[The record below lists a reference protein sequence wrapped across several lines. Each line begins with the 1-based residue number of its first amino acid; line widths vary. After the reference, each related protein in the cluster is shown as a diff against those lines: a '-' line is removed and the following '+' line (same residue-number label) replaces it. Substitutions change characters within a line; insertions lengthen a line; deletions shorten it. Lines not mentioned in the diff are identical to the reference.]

1 MISSAKGDA
10 DQHRPVSPALTFGLR
25 RRELSDERQNQGHWR
40 KYNSSA
46 APDFTFA
53 MTLRGNTAANVTST
67 ALAARFVDGPRLSA
81 PDQAEQRLAD
91 WLTDVAAEHAAAIN
105 EVAARFP
112 LARTILLGVAEASP
126 YLFDLVRADA
136 ARAIRLL
143 ECEPEAY
150 LAQLIEDTCRKVAAA
165 SSEADV
171 MQLLRRMKSEAAL
184 LIALCDIGGVWP
196 VMRVTAALTEL
207 AVASVQ
213 AALRHVL
220 RQEAARGRLSPTSLD
235 CPEDNSGLVVLAMG
249 KMGAGELNYSSD
261 IDLIVFFD
269 PAAPTLAAD
278 IEPQPF
284 FVRVTQ
290 GLARLLQQR
299 TGDGYVFRVDL
310 RLRPDPAS
318 TQVAISIES
327 AMHYYERE
335 GRTWERA
342 AMIKARPCAGDAK
355 AGEALVAEIAPF
367 VWRKHLDFA
376 ALADVHDMKRQMQ
389 TYRGQSEIAVEGHN
403 VKVGRGGIREIEFF
417 AQTQQLIAGGRHPQ
431 LRVRPTLEA
440 LNVLAASDWITFE
453 ARDQLTAAYVFL
465 RRVEHRLQMV
475 ADEQT
480 HALPDDIEAVERF
493 ARFFGYDSRAA
504 FARDLLGHLNI
515 VQGHYGKLFEG
526 DPTGTAKLPAVDYRA
541 GPDDPRLLEYLTT
554 LGFKK
559 PAMVAQTVQDWLVGD
574 YRVFRQELTRNA
586 FVEFVPALIDGLANA
601 EEPDN
606 AVTAFDRFLQALQ
619 RGGRLISLLSQN
631 RDLVALVA
639 LILGA
644 APRLGDMLAR
654 QPQIMD
660 GLIDPRFF
668 GAMPDQRELSARL
681 AATLVDA
688 NSYEEFLDRLRL
700 FGQESLFLIGTRIL
714 SGTVSAQQASI
725 AFADVAE
732 GIVHTVHGLV
742 TDRFAAQHGRI
753 KGQETAIVAMG
764 RLGSRE
770 MTASSD
776 LDLILL
782 YDFDP
787 EYPDSDGP
795 RSLQGAHYFARFTQR
810 LISAFTTRTNYGVL
824 YDVDMRLRPSGRAG
838 PVASHLKSFAEYQ
851 DREAWTWEHMALTR
865 ARVISAS
872 PEFRAKIETIMRG
885 VLTRPRDAA
894 GVAKDV
900 ADMRRAVALEKGEDD
915 VWDLKYAAG
924 GMVDVDFIAQYLQLV
939 HAADKPDILDVSTL
953 HVLDNA
959 ARLGVLPQP
968 AAEILRSATRL
979 YHDLTQILRL
989 CVSER
994 FKPETSGEDL
1004 LRVLARAGDAPDF
1017 SSLEARV
1024 KETQTE
1030 VRRVFRDLVEGN

>member
-1 MISSAKGDA
+1 MTSSADGDA
-10 DQHRPVSPALTFGLR
+10 DR
-25 RRELSDERQNQGHWR
+25 RS
-40 KYNSSA
+40 
-46 APDFTFA
+46 
-53 MTLRGNTAANVTST
+53 
-67 ALAARFVDGPRLSA
+67 LAARFVDGPHLSA
-81 PDQAEQRLAD
+81 SVETEQRLAD
-91 WLTDVAAEHAAAIN
+91 WLTDLAPGQAAAIN
-105 EVAARFP
+105 DLIARFP
-112 LARTILLGVAEASP
+112 FARTILWGVAEASP
-126 YLFDLVRADA
+126 YLFDLVRADG
-136 ARAIRLL
+136 ARLIRLL
-143 ECEPEAY
+143 ECEPQSH
-150 LAQLIEDTCRKVAAA
+150 LARLIERTRRDVSAA

-171 MQLLRRMKSEAAL
+171 MPLLRRMKSEAAL

-196 VMRVTAALTEL
+196 VMQVTAALTDL

-213 AALRHVL
+213 AALRFLL
-220 RQEAARGRLSPTSLD
+220 RQEAERGRLSPPNLD
-235 CPEDNSGLVVLAMG
+235 SPEDNSGLIVLAMG
-249 KMGAGELNYSSD
+249 KMGAGELNFSSD

-269 PAAPTLAAD
+269 SRAPTLAPD
-278 IEPQPF
+278 IEPQQF

-290 GLARLLQQR
+290 ALARLLQQR

-318 TQVAISIES
+318 TQVAISTES
-327 AMHYYERE
+327 ALHYYERE

-342 AMIKARPCAGDAK
+342 AMIKARPCAGDIR
-355 AGEALVAEIAPF
+355 AGEALVADIAPF

-389 TYRGQSEIAVEGHN
+389 TFRGQSEITVEGHN
-403 VKVGRGGIREIEFF
+403 VKIGRGGIREIEFF

-440 LNVLAASDWITFE
+440 LNVLASSNWITFA
-453 ARDQLTAAYVFL
+453 ARDELTAAYEFL

-480 HALPDDIEAVERF
+480 HTLPDDAEAVERF
-493 ARFFGYDSRAA
+493 AGFFGYDSRAA
-504 FARDLLGHLNI
+504 FAGDLLGHLNV
-515 VQGHYGKLFEG
+515 VQGHYAKLFEG
-526 DPTGTAKLPAVDYRA
+526 DPTGTAKLPAADYSA
-541 GPDDPRLLEYLTT
+541 GPDDPRLIEHLAK

-559 PAMVAQTVQDWLVGD
+559 PVMVAKTIQQWIAGD
-574 YRVFRQELTRNA
+574 YRVFRVDSTRNA
-586 FVEFVPALIDGLANA
+586 FVEFVPALINGLAHA

-606 AVTAFDRFLQALQ
+606 AVTAFDHFLGALQ

-668 GAMPDQRELSARL
+668 GAMPDRRELSARL
-681 AATLVDA
+681 AATLTDA
-688 NSYEEFLDRLRL
+688 HSYEEFLDRLRL
-700 FGQESLFLIGTRIL
+700 FGQESLFLIGARIL
-714 SGTVSAQQASI
+714 SGTVSAQQASV

-753 KGQETAIVAMG
+753 KGQQTAIIAMG

-782 YDFDP
+782 YDFDS
-787 EYPDSDGP
+787 EYPDSDGE

-824 YDVDMRLRPSGRAG
+824 YEVDMRLRPSGRAG
-838 PVASHLKSFAEYQ
+838 PVASRIDSFADYQ
-851 DREAWTWEHMALTR
+851 EREAWTWEHMALTR

-872 PEFRAKIETIMRG
+872 PEFRAKIEKIIRE
-885 VLTRPRDAA
+885 VLTRPRDANS
-894 GVAKDV
+894 VATDV

-924 GMVDVDFIAQYLQLV
+924 GMIDIDFIAQYLQLA
-939 HAADKPDILDVSTL
+939 HAAGKPEILDVSTL
-953 HVLDNA
+953 QVLDNA
-959 ARLGVLPQP
+959 ARLGVLPQSSAEVLRP
-968 AAEILRSATRL
+968 AARL

-989 CVSER
+989 CVSDR
-994 FKPETSGEDL
+994 FKPDTAGEDL
-1004 LRVLARAGDAPDF
+1004 LRVMARAGDAPDF

-1024 KETQTE
+1024 KETQAE
-1030 VRRVFRDLVEGN
+1030 VRRVFKTLVEGGS

>member
-1 MISSAKGDA
+1 MIQSAKGDA
-10 DQHRPVSPALTFGLR
+10 DQHR
-25 RRELSDERQNQGHWR
+25 
-40 KYNSSA
+40 
-46 APDFTFA
+46 
-53 MTLRGNTAANVTST
+53 
-67 ALAARFVDGPRLSA
+67 LAARFVGGPHVSA
-81 PDQAEQRLAD
+81 PDKAEQRLTD
-91 WLTDVAAEHAAAIN
+91 WLTDLASEQAATIDHLLT
-105 EVAARFP
+105 RFP
-112 LARTILLGVAEASP
+112 LARTILLGIAEASP
-126 YLFDLVRADA
+126 YLFDLVRADG
-136 ARAIRLL
+136 ARMIRLL
-143 ECEPEAY
+143 ECDPEPH
-150 LAQLIEDTCRKVAAA
+150 LAQLIEKTCGAVSDA

-196 VMRVTAALTEL
+196 VMRVTAALTDV

-213 AALRHVL
+213 AALGYLL
-220 RQEAARGRLSPTSLD
+220 RQEAARGRLSPPNPD
-235 CPEDNSGLVVLAMG
+235 RPEDDSGLVVLAMG

-269 PAAPTLAAD
+269 STAPTLAPD

-290 GLARLLQQR
+290 ALSRMLQQR

-318 TQVAISIES
+318 TQVAISIAS
-327 AMHYYERE
+327 ALHYYERE

-342 AMIKARPCAGDAK
+342 AMIKARPCAGDAR

-389 TYRGQSEIAVEGHN
+389 TFRGQSEIAVEGHN
-403 VKVGRGGIREIEFF
+403 VKIGRGGIREIEFF
-417 AQTQQLIAGGRHPQ
+417 AQTQQLIAGGRHPE

-440 LNVLAASDWITFE
+440 LNVLASSNWITFE
-453 ARDQLTAAYVFL
+453 ARDELTAAYEFL

-480 HALPDDIEAVERF
+480 HTLPDDVEAVERF
-493 ARFFGYDSRAA
+493 ACFFGYDSRAA
-504 FARDLLGHLNI
+504 FASDLLGHLNV

-526 DPTGTAKLPAVDYRA
+526 DPTGTAQLPPADYSA
-541 GPDDPRLLEYLTT
+541 GPDAPRLLEHLAT
-554 LGFKK
+554 LGFKN
-559 PAMVAQTVQDWLVGD
+559 PILVARTLQQWMAGD
-574 YRVFRQELTRNA
+574 YRVFRVPSTRSA
-586 FVEFVPALIDGLANA
+586 FVEFVPALIVGLAHA
-601 EEPDN
+601 EDPDN
-606 AVTAFDRFLQALQ
+606 AVVAFDRFLQALQ
-619 RGGRLISLLSQN
+619 RGARLISLLSQN
-631 RDLVALVA
+631 RELVALVA

-644 APRLGDMLAR
+644 APRLGDMLAQ

-681 AATLVDA
+681 AATLADA
-688 NSYEEFLDRLRL
+688 TSYEEFLDRLRL
-700 FGQESLFLIGTRIL
+700 FGKESLFLIGTRIL
-714 SGTVSAQQASI
+714 SGTVSAQQASV

-742 TDRFAAQHGRI
+742 TERFVAQHGRI
-753 KGQETAIVAMG
+753 KGQETAILAMG

-787 EYPDSDGP
+787 EHPDSDGA
-795 RSLQGAHYFARFTQR
+795 RSLHGAHYFARFTQR

-838 PVASHLKSFAEYQ
+838 PVASHIKSFAEYQ
-851 DREAWTWEHMALTR
+851 EREAWTWEHMALTR

-872 PEFRAKIETIMRG
+872 PEFRDKIERIVREA
-885 VLTRPRDAA
+885 LTRPRNAA
-894 GVAKDV
+894 GVANDV

-915 VWDLKYAAG
+915 VWDLKHAAG
-924 GMVDVDFIAQYLQLV
+924 GVVDIDFIAQYLQLV
-939 HAADKPDILDVSTL
+939 HAADKPDILDVRTL
-953 HVLDNA
+953 QVLDNA
-959 ARLGVLPQP
+959 ARLGVLPQS
-968 AAEILRSATRL
+968 AAEVLRPATRL

-989 CVSER
+989 CVSEK
-994 FKPETSGEDL
+994 FKPETAGEDL
-1004 LRVLARAGDAPDF
+1004 LRVMARAGDAPDF
-1017 SSLEARV
+1017 SSLEAQV
-1024 KETQTE
+1024 KETQGE
-1030 VRRVFRDLVEGN
+1030 VRRVFRALVG

>member
-1 MISSAKGDA
+1 MW
-10 DQHRPVSPALTFGLR
+10 HRRLH
-25 RRELSDERQNQGHWR
+25 ELNRM
-40 KYNSSA
+40 
-46 APDFTFA
+46 TFA
-53 MTLRGNTAANVTST
+53 MGSRGNTEANVKPA
-67 ALAARFVDGPRLSA
+67 ALAARFVDAPHVSA
-81 PDQAEQRLAD
+81 PDNAEPRLAE
-91 WLTDVAAEHAAAIN
+91 WLADLAPEQSAAFDSLL
-105 EVAARFP
+105 ARFP
-112 LARTILLGVAEASP
+112 RAKAILLGIAESSP
-126 YLFDLVRADA
+126 YLFDLVRADG
-136 ARAIRLL
+136 ARALRLL
-143 ECEPEAY
+143 GCEPERHLPELFAN
-150 LAQLIEDTCRKVAAA
+150 TCGEVSGA
-165 SSEADV
+165 STEADV
-171 MQLLRRMKSEAAL
+171 MQLLRGMKSEAAL

-196 VMRVTAALTEL
+196 VMGVTAALTEL
-207 AVASVQ
+207 AVAAVQ
-213 AALRHVL
+213 SALRYVL
-220 RQEAARGRLSPTSLD
+220 RQEAARGRLQPPDPASP
-235 CPEDNSGLVVLAMG
+235 EEGSGLIVLAMG

-269 PAAPTLAAD
+269 PAAPTLAED

-290 GLARLLQQR
+290 AFTRLLQQR
-299 TGDGYVFRVDL
+299 IGEGYVFRVDL
-310 RLRPDPAS
+310 RLRPDPSS
-318 TQVAISIES
+318 TQVAISTES
-327 AMHYYERE
+327 ALHYYERE

-342 AMIKARPCAGDAK
+342 AMIKARPCAGDTR
-355 AGEALVAEIAPF
+355 AGEALLTELAPF

-389 TYRGQSEIAVEGHN
+389 TYRRQSEIAVEGHN

-417 AQTQQLIAGGRHPQ
+417 AQTQQLIAGGRHSE
-431 LRVRPTLEA
+431 LRVRPTLDA
-440 LNVLAASDWITFE
+440 LKVLASSNWITSE
-453 ARDQLTAAYVFL
+453 ACDELSAAYEFL

-480 HALPDDIEAVERF
+480 HTLPGAVEAMEQF
-493 ARFFGYDSRAA
+493 ARFFGYTSRAA
-504 FARDLLGHLNI
+504 FASDLLGHLAV
-515 VQGHYGKLFEG
+515 VQGHYSKLFEG
-526 DPTGTAKLPAVDYRA
+526 DPTDAEKLPPLDYSA
-541 GPDDPRLLEYLTT
+541 GTGDPRLLDHLTR

-559 PAMVAQTVQDWLVGD
+559 PLMVAQTVRQWMLGE
-574 YRVFRQELTRNA
+574 YRVFRSESTRNA
-586 FVEFVPALIDGLANA
+586 FVEFVPALIDGLAHA
-601 EEPDN
+601 EEPDS

-639 LILGA
+639 LVLGA
-644 APRLGDMLAR
+644 APRLADMLAR

-681 AATLVDA
+681 AATLADA

-753 KGQETAIVAMG
+753 RGQQTAIVAMG

-787 EYPDSDGP
+787 ERPDSDGP
-795 RSLQGAHYFARFTQR
+795 RSLHGGQYFARLTQR

-838 PVASHLKSFAEYQ
+838 PVASHITSFAEYQ
-851 DREAWTWEHMALTR
+851 KREAWTWEHMALTR
-865 ARVISAS
+865 ARVISA
-872 PEFRAKIETIMRG
+872 PEDFRAKIENVIRE
-885 VLTRPRDAA
+885 VLMRPRDATIIA
-894 GVAKDV
+894 NDV
-900 ADMRRAVALEKGEDD
+900 AEMRRAIALEKGEAD

-924 GMVDVDFIAQYLQLV
+924 GLVDIDFIAHYLQLV
-939 HAADKPDILDVSTL
+939 HAAGKPDILDVSTL

-959 ARLGVLPQP
+959 ARLGVLPQS
-968 AAEILRSATRL
+968 AAEILRPAAHL

-989 CVSER
+989 CVTER
-994 FKPETSGEDL
+994 FKPASSGEDL
-1004 LRVLARAGDAPDF
+1004 LRVMARAGDAPDF

-1024 KETQTE
+1024 KETQAD
-1030 VRRVFRDLVEGN
+1030 VRGVFAEILESGT

>member
-1 MISSAKGDA
+1 MIPSAKGDA
-10 DQHRPVSPALTFGLR
+10 DQHR
-25 RRELSDERQNQGHWR
+25 
-40 KYNSSA
+40 
-46 APDFTFA
+46 
-53 MTLRGNTAANVTST
+53 
-67 ALAARFVDGPRLSA
+67 LAARLVGGPHVSA
-81 PDQAEQRLAD
+81 PDKAEQRLTD
-91 WLTDVAAEHAAAIN
+91 WLTDLASEQATTIDRLL
-105 EVAARFP
+105 ARFP
-112 LARTILLGVAEASP
+112 LARTILLGIAEASP
-126 YLFDLVRADA
+126 YLFDLVRADG
-136 ARAIRLL
+136 ARLIRLL
-143 ECEPEAY
+143 ECEPEPH
-150 LAQLIEDTCRKVAAA
+150 LIQLIEETCREVSDA

-171 MQLLRRMKSEAAL
+171 MQMLRRMKAEAAL
-184 LIALCDIGGVWP
+184 LIALCDIGGVWS
-196 VMRVTAALTEL
+196 VMRVTAALTDV

-213 AALRHVL
+213 AALRYLL
-220 RQEAARGRLSPTSLD
+220 RQEAARGRLLPPNPD
-235 CPEDNSGLVVLAMG
+235 RPEDDSGLVVLAMG

-261 IDLIVFFD
+261 IDIIVFFD
-269 PAAPTLAAD
+269 STAPTLAPD

-290 GLARLLQQR
+290 ALSRMLQQR

-318 TQVAISIES
+318 TQAAISIAS
-327 AMHYYERE
+327 ALHYYERE

-342 AMIKARPCAGDAK
+342 AMIKARPCAGDAR

-389 TYRGQSEIAVEGHN
+389 TFRGQSEIAVEGHN
-403 VKVGRGGIREIEFF
+403 VKIGRGGIREIEFF
-417 AQTQQLIAGGRHPQ
+417 AQTQQLIAGGRHPE

-440 LNVLAASDWITFE
+440 LNVLASSNWITFE
-453 ARDQLTAAYVFL
+453 ARDELTAAYEFL

-480 HALPDDIEAVERF
+480 HTLPDDVEAVERF

-504 FARDLLGHLNI
+504 FAGDLLGHLNV

-526 DPTGTAKLPAVDYRA
+526 DPAGTAQLPPADYSA
-541 GPDDPRLLEYLTT
+541 GPDAPRLLEHLAT
-554 LGFKK
+554 LGFKN
-559 PAMVAQTVQDWLVGD
+559 PVTVAQTLQQWMAGD
-574 YRVFRQELTRNA
+574 YRVFRVPSTRSA
-586 FVEFVPALIDGLANA
+586 FVEFVPALMLGLAHA
-601 EEPDN
+601 EDPDN
-606 AVTAFDRFLQALQ
+606 AVMAFDRFLQALQ
-619 RGGRLISLLSQN
+619 RGARLISLLSQN
-631 RDLVALVA
+631 RELVALVA

-644 APRLGDMLAR
+644 APRLGDMLAQ

-681 AATLVDA
+681 AATLADA
-688 NSYEEFLDRLRL
+688 TSYEEFLDRLRL
-700 FGQESLFLIGTRIL
+700 FGKESLFLIGTRIL
-714 SGTVSAQQASI
+714 SGTVSAQQASV

-742 TDRFAAQHGRI
+742 TERFVAQHGRI
-753 KGQETAIVAMG
+753 RGQETAILAMG

-787 EYPDSDGP
+787 EHPDSDGA
-795 RSLQGAHYFARFTQR
+795 RSLHGAHYFARFTQR

-838 PVASHLKSFAEYQ
+838 PVASHITSFAEYQ
-851 DREAWTWEHMALTR
+851 EREAWTWEHMALTR

-872 PEFRAKIETIMRG
+872 PEFRVKIERIIREA
-885 VLTRPRDAA
+885 LTRPRNAA
-894 GVAKDV
+894 GVANDV
-900 ADMRRAVALEKGEDD
+900 ADMRRAVALEKGEHDI
-915 VWDLKYAAG
+915 WDLKHAAG
-924 GMVDVDFIAQYLQLV
+924 GMVDIDFIAQYLQLV
-939 HAADKPDILDVSTL
+939 HAADKPDILDVRTL
-953 HVLDNA
+953 QVLDNA
-959 ARLGVLPQP
+959 ARLGVLPQS
-968 AAEILRSATRL
+968 AAEVLRPATRL

-989 CVSER
+989 CVSEK
-994 FKPETSGEDL
+994 FKPETAGEDL
-1004 LRVLARAGDAPDF
+1004 LRVMARAGDAPDF

-1024 KETQTE
+1024 KETQSE
-1030 VRRVFRDLVEGN
+1030 VRRVFRALVG

>member
-1 MISSAKGDA
+1 MTSSADGDA
-10 DQHRPVSPALTFGLR
+10 D
-25 RRELSDERQNQGHWR
+25 
-40 KYNSSA
+40 KYC
-46 APDFTFA
+46 
-53 MTLRGNTAANVTST
+53 
-67 ALAARFVDGPRLSA
+67 LAARFVDGPHLSA
-81 PDQAEQRLAD
+81 PDKAAQRLAD
-91 WLTDVAAEHAAAIN
+91 WLTDLATDQAAA
-105 EVAARFP
+105 VDDLFARFP
-112 LARTILLGVAEASP
+112 RVRIILLGIADASP

-136 ARAIRLL
+136 ARALRLL
-143 ECEPEAY
+143 ACEPEPH
-150 LAQLIEDTCRKVAAA
+150 LAGLIETARREVSAAA
-165 SSEADV
+165 SEADA

-184 LIALCDIGGVWP
+184 LIALADIGGVWP

-207 AVASVQ
+207 AVAAVQ
-213 AALRHVL
+213 SALRFVL
-220 RQEAARGRLSPTSLD
+220 RQEAARGRLSPPNPD
-235 CPEDNSGLVVLAMG
+235 APEDDSGLIVLAMG

-269 PAAPTLAAD
+269 SSAPTLAPD
-278 IEPQPF
+278 IEPQSF

-290 GLARLLQQR
+290 GLARILQQR

-318 TQVAISIES
+318 TPVAISTES
-327 AMHYYERE
+327 ALYYYERE

-342 AMIKARPCAGDAK
+342 AMIKARPCAGDAR

-440 LNVLAASDWITFE
+440 LDVLASSNWITFA
-453 ARDQLTAAYVFL
+453 ARDELAAAYIFL

-475 ADEQT
+475 VDEQT
-480 HALPDDIEAVERF
+480 HSLPDEVEAVERF
-493 ARFFGYDSRAA
+493 ACFFGYDGRAA
-504 FARDLLGHLNI
+504 FAKDLLRHLNI
-515 VQGHYGKLFEG
+515 VQGHYEKLFEG
-526 DPTGTAKLPAVDYRA
+526 DPTGTVKLPAVDYSG
-541 GPDDPRLLEYLTT
+541 GPDDPRLLEHLAA

-559 PAMVAQTVQDWLVGD
+559 PIMVAQTVRQWMAGD
-574 YRVFRQELTRNA
+574 YRVFRTESTRTA
-586 FVEFVPALIDGLANA
+586 FVEFVPALIDGLAHA
-601 EEPDN
+601 EEPDS

-619 RGGRLISLLSQN
+619 RGGRLITLLSQN

-668 GAMPDQRELSARL
+668 GAIPDQRELSARL
-681 AATLVDA
+681 AATLSDA

-714 SGTVSAQQASI
+714 SGTVSAQQAST

-782 YDFDP
+782 YDFDS
-787 EYPDSDGP
+787 EHPDSDGP
-795 RSLQGAHYFARFTQR
+795 RSLHGAQYFARFTQR

-824 YDVDMRLRPSGRAG
+824 YEVDMRLRPSGRAG
-838 PVASHLKSFAEYQ
+838 PVASHVASFAEYQ
-851 DREAWTWEHMALTR
+851 EREAWTWEHMALTR
-865 ARVISAS
+865 ARVISSS
-872 PEFRAKIETIMRG
+872 PDLRARIEKIIRD
-885 VLTRPRDAA
+885 VLTRRREPA
-894 GVAKDV
+894 GVAQDV
-900 ADMRRAVALEKGEDD
+900 AEMRRAIALEKGEDD

-924 GMVDVDFIAQYLQLV
+924 GLLDIDFIAQYLQLV
-939 HAADKPDILDVSTL
+939 HAADQPDILDVSTL
-953 HVLDNA
+953 HVLDHA
-959 ARLGVLPQP
+959 ARLGLLPP
-968 AAEILRSATRL
+968 SAADILRSAAHL

-989 CVSER
+989 CVSEK
-994 FKPETSGEDL
+994 FKPESAGEDL

-1024 KETQTE
+1024 KETESE
-1030 VRRVFRDLVEGN
+1030 VRRVFYEIVEGRG

>member
-1 MISSAKGDA
+1 MTSSAKDDA
-10 DQHRPVSPALTFGLR
+10 DQHR
-25 RRELSDERQNQGHWR
+25 
-40 KYNSSA
+40 
-46 APDFTFA
+46 
-53 MTLRGNTAANVTST
+53 
-67 ALAARFVDGPRLSA
+67 LAARFVDGPHVSA
-81 PDQAEQRLAD
+81 PDKAEQRLRD
-91 WLTDVAAEHAAAIN
+91 WLTDLAAEQAAAIDDLI
-105 EVAARFP
+105 ARFP
-112 LARTILLGVAEASP
+112 RARTILLGIAEASP
-126 YLFDLVRADA
+126 YLFDLLRADG
-136 ARAIRLL
+136 ARVIRLL
-143 ECEPEAY
+143 GCEPEPH
-150 LAQLIEDTCRKVAAA
+150 LAQLIERTCRDVSAA

-171 MQLLRRMKSEAAL
+171 MQLLRRMKAEAAL

-196 VMRVTAALTEL
+196 VMQVTAALTDL

-213 AALRHVL
+213 SALRFLL
-220 RQEAARGRLSPTSLD
+220 RQEAARGRLSPANLD
-235 CPEDNSGLVVLAMG
+235 TPEDNSGLIVLAMG

-269 PAAPTLAAD
+269 SAAPTLAPD

-290 GLARLLQQR
+290 ALARMLQQR

-318 TQVAISIES
+318 TQVAISTAS
-327 AMHYYERE
+327 ALHYYERE

-342 AMIKARPCAGDAK
+342 AMIKARPCAGDPK
-355 AGEALVAEIAPF
+355 AGEAMVAEIAPF

-389 TYRGQSEIAVEGHN
+389 TFRGQSEIAVEGHN

-417 AQTQQLIAGGRHPQ
+417 AQTQQLIAGGRHPE

-440 LNVLAASDWITFE
+440 LDVLASSNWITFA
-453 ARDQLTAAYVFL
+453 ARDELTAAYIFL
-465 RRVEHRLQMV
+465 RRVEHRLQMM

-493 ARFFGYDSRAA
+493 ANFFGYGSRAA
-504 FARDLLGHLNI
+504 FAKDLLGHLNV

-526 DPTGTAKLPAVDYRA
+526 DPTGTAKLPAADYSA
-541 GPDDPRLLEYLTT
+541 GPDDPRLIEYLVA

-559 PAMVAQTVQDWLVGD
+559 PAVVAKTVQQWMSGD
-574 YRVFRQELTRNA
+574 YRALRVEATRNA
-586 FVEFVPALIDGLANA
+586 FVEFVPGLIDGLAHA

-631 RDLVALVA
+631 RDPVALVA

-681 AATLVDA
+681 AATLTDA
-688 NSYEEFLDRLRL
+688 DSYEEFLDRLRL

-714 SGTVSAQQASI
+714 SGTVSAQQASV

-753 KGQETAIVAMG
+753 KGQETAILAMG

-782 YDFDP
+782 YDFDS
-787 EYPDSDGP
+787 EYPDSDGD
-795 RSLQGAHYFARFTQR
+795 RSLPGAHYFARFTQR

-838 PVASHLKSFAEYQ
+838 PVASHIKSFAEYQ
-851 DREAWTWEHMALTR
+851 DREAWTWEHLALTR

-872 PEFRAKIETIMRG
+872 PEFRGRIEQIIRD
-885 VLTRPRDAA
+885 VLTRPRDALS
-894 GVAKDV
+894 VASDV
-900 ADMRRAVALEKGEDD
+900 GDMRRAVAREKGEDD

-939 HAADKPDILDVSTL
+939 HAAEKPEILDVSTL

-959 ARLGVLPQP
+959 ARLGVLPQS
-968 AAEILRSATRL
+968 AAETLRSATRL

-989 CVSER
+989 CVSDKFR
-994 FKPETSGEDL
+994 PETAGVDL
-1004 LRVLARAGDAPDF
+1004 LRVMARAGDAPDF

-1024 KETQTE
+1024 RETQTE
-1030 VRRVFRDLVEGN
+1030 VRRVFGELVQGRN

>member
-1 MISSAKGDA
+1 MTSSAKGDA
-10 DQHRPVSPALTFGLR
+10 ERHR
-25 RRELSDERQNQGHWR
+25 
-40 KYNSSA
+40 
-46 APDFTFA
+46 
-53 MTLRGNTAANVTST
+53 
-67 ALAARFVDGPRLSA
+67 LAACFVDGPHAFA
-81 PDQAEQRLAD
+81 PDEARQRLTGWLADLEPAQASAITGLAEQFPHLR
-91 WLTDVAAEHAAAIN
+91 AIL
-105 EVAARFP
+105 EG
-112 LARTILLGVAEASP
+112 IAEASP
-126 YLFDLVRADA
+126 YLFDLMRADPA
-136 ARAIRLL
+136 RLL
-143 ECEPEAY
+143 RLLDCDPDCH
-150 LAQLIEDTCRKVAAA
+150 LAALIEQTSLAAA
-165 SSEADV
+165 TAVDEAQV

-196 VMRVTAALTEL
+196 VLRVTAGLTDL

-213 AALRHVL
+213 SALRYLL
-220 RQEAARGRLSPTSLD
+220 RQEAARGRLAPLD
-235 CPEDNSGLVVLAMG
+235 PASPEDGSGLVVLAMG

-269 PAAPTLAAD
+269 SSAPTLAPD

-290 GLARLLQQR
+290 ALARLLQQR

-318 TQVAISIES
+318 TQVAISTES
-327 AMHYYERE
+327 ALYYYERE

-355 AGEALVAEIAPF
+355 AGEALLADLAPF

-389 TYRGQSEIAVEGHN
+389 TFRGQSEISVEGHN

-440 LNVLAASDWITFE
+440 LKVLASSDWITYA
-453 ARDQLTAAYVFL
+453 ARDELTSAYQFL
-465 RRVEHRLQMV
+465 RRVEHRLQMIL
-475 ADEQT
+475 DEQT
-480 HALPDDIEAVERF
+480 HTLPEQAEAVERF
-493 ARFFGYDSRAA
+493 AHFFGYDGRDA
-504 FARDLLGHLNI
+504 FAKDLLGHLKL
-515 VQGHYGKLFEG
+515 VQGHYEKLFEG
-526 DPTGTAKLPAVDYRA
+526 DPAGTVKLPAVDYGA
-541 GPDDPRLLEYLTT
+541 GPSDKRLLEVYAT

-559 PAMVAQTVQDWLVGD
+559 PVMVATTVQQWTSGE
-574 YRVFRQELTRNA
+574 YRVLRNETTRRA
-586 FVEFVPALIDGLANA
+586 FEEFVPALIDGLAHA

-619 RGGRLISLLSQN
+619 RGGRLISLLGQN
-631 RDLVALVA
+631 RELVALVA

-654 QPQIMD
+654 QPQLMD

-681 AATLVDA
+681 TATLADA
-688 NSYEEFLDRLRL
+688 DSYEEFLDRLRL
-700 FGQESLFLIGTRIL
+700 FGQESLFLIGARIL
-714 SGTVSAQQASI
+714 SGTVSAQHASV

-742 TDRFAAQHGRI
+742 TDQFAAQHGRI
-753 KGQETAIVAMG
+753 EGQQTAILAMG
-764 RLGSRE
+764 KLGSRE

-776 LDLILL
+776 LDLILI
-782 YDFDP
+782 YDFDH
-787 EYPDSDGP
+787 ENPDSDGVRP
-795 RSLQGAHYFARFTQR
+795 LQGAQYFARLTQR

-838 PVASHLKSFAEYQ
+838 PLASRLDSFAEYQ

-865 ARVISAS
+865 GRVISAS
-872 PEFRAKIETIMRG
+872 DQFRGRIEAVIRE

-894 GVAKDV
+894 VIASDV
-900 ADMRRAVALEKGEDD
+900 AEMRGAIALEKGEAEI
-915 VWDLKYAAG
+915 WDLKYAAG
-924 GMVDVDFIAQYLQLV
+924 GMIDIEFIAQYLQLV
-939 HAADKPDILDVSTL
+939 HAAAKPDILSVGTL
-953 HVLDNA
+953 QVLDNA
-959 ARLGVLPQP
+959 ARLGVLAPSDLEVLRP
-968 AAEILRSATRL
+968 AARL

-989 CVSER
+989 CVSGK
-994 FKPETSGEDL
+994 FKPETAGDDL
-1004 LRVLARAGDAPDF
+1004 LRVMARAGDTPDF
-1017 SSLEARV
+1017 SSLQARV
-1024 KETQTE
+1024 RETQGE
-1030 VRRVFRDLVEGN
+1030 VRRVFREVVEGG

>member
-1 MISSAKGDA
+1 M
-10 DQHRPVSPALTFGLR
+10 TF
-25 RRELSDERQNQGHWR
+25 
-40 KYNSSA
+40 
-46 APDFTFA
+46 
-53 MTLRGNTAANVTST
+53 RGNTEANVKFA
-67 ALAARFVDGPRLSA
+67 ALAARFVDGPHVSA
-81 PDQAEQRLAD
+81 PDKAEQRLAD
-91 WLTDVAAEHAAAIN
+91 WLTDLSPEQAAAIGDLI
-105 EVAARFP
+105 ARFP
-112 LARTILLGVAEASP
+112 LTKTILLGIAEASP
-126 YLFDLVRADA
+126 YLFDLVRADG
-136 ARAIRLL
+136 ARTIRLL
-143 ECEPEAY
+143 ECEPESY
-150 LAQLIEDTCRKVAAA
+150 LAELIEKTCRDVSAA

-171 MQLLRRMKSEAAL
+171 MQLLRRMKSEAAMM
-184 LIALCDIGGVWP
+184 IALCDIGGVWP
-196 VMRVTAALTEL
+196 VMRVTAALTDL

-213 AALRHVL
+213 SALRHVL
-220 RQEAARGRLSPTSLD
+220 RQEAARGRLSPPNHDS
-235 CPEDNSGLVVLAMG
+235 PEDGSGMTVLAMG

-269 PAAPTLAAD
+269 PEAPTLAPD

-290 GLARLLQQR
+290 ALARLLQQR

-318 TQVAISIES
+318 TQVAISTE
-327 AMHYYERE
+327 AALHYYERE

-342 AMIKARPCAGDAK
+342 AMIKARPCAGDPK
-355 AGEALVAEIAPF
+355 AGEELLAEIAPF

-417 AQTQQLIAGGRHPQ
+417 AQTQQLIAGGRHSE
-431 LRVRPTLEA
+431 LRARPTLEA
-440 LNVLAASDWITFE
+440 LKVLASSNWITFE
-453 ARDQLTAAYVFL
+453 ARDELSAAYEFL

-480 HALPDDIEAVERF
+480 HTLPDDVEAVERF

-504 FARDLLGHLNI
+504 FAGDLLGHLNI

-526 DPTGTAKLPAVDYRA
+526 DPTGTAKLPAADYSA
-541 GPDDPRLLEYLTT
+541 GPEDPSLLAHLVT
-554 LGFKK
+554 LGFKN
-559 PAMVAQTVQDWLVGD
+559 PIMVAQTLQQWMVGD
-574 YRVFRQELTRNA
+574 YRVFRLESTRNA
-586 FVEFVPALIDGLANA
+586 FVEFVPALIAGLAQA
-601 EEPDN
+601 EEPDS

-639 LILGA
+639 LVLGA

-654 QPQIMD
+654 LPQIMD

-668 GAMPDQRELSARL
+668 GAMPDRRELSTRL
-681 AATLVDA
+681 AATLADA
-688 NSYEEFLDRLRL
+688 DSYEEFLDRLRL

-714 SGTVSAQQASI
+714 SGTVSAQQASV

-732 GIVHTVHGLV
+732 GVVHTVHNLV

-753 KGQETAIVAMG
+753 KGQETAILAMG

-782 YDFDP
+782 YDFDQA
-787 EYPDSDGP
+787 YPDSDGARP
-795 RSLQGAHYFARFTQR
+795 LHGAHYFARFTQR

-824 YDVDMRLRPSGRAG
+824 YEVDMRLRPSGRAG

-851 DREAWTWEHMALTR
+851 DQEAWTWEHMALTR
-865 ARVISAS
+865 ARVVSG
-872 PEFRAKIETIMRG
+872 PPGFRGKIERIIRE
-885 VLTRPRDAA
+885 VLTRPRDATV
-894 GVAKDV
+894 VASDV
-900 ADMRRAVALEKGEDD
+900 AEMRRAIALEKGEDD

-924 GMVDVDFIAQYLQLV
+924 GIVDIDFIAQYLQLV
-939 HAADKPDILDVSTL
+939 HAAEKPDILDVSTL
-953 HVLDNA
+953 HMLDNA
-959 ARLGVLPQP
+959 ARLGVLPQS

-1004 LRVLARAGDAPDF
+1004 LRVMARAGDAPDF

-1024 KETQTE
+1024 KETQAE
-1030 VRRVFRDLVEGN
+1030 VRRVFRNLVEGGS

>member
-1 MISSAKGDA
+1 
-10 DQHRPVSPALTFGLR
+10 
-25 RRELSDERQNQGHWR
+25 
-40 KYNSSA
+40 
-46 APDFTFA
+46 
-53 MTLRGNTAANVTST
+53 
-67 ALAARFVDGPRLSA
+67 VDGPHVSA
-81 PDQAEQRLAD
+81 PDKAKQRLAD
-91 WLTDVAAEHAAAIN
+91 WLTGLAPEQAAAIDDLI
-105 EVAARFP
+105 ARFP
-112 LARTILLGVAEASP
+112 LANTVLLGVAEASP
-126 YLFDLVRADA
+126 YLFDSVRADA
-136 ARAIRLL
+136 ARLIRLL
-143 ECEPEAY
+143 GCEPEPH
-150 LAQLIEDTCRKVAAA
+150 LAQLIENTCREVSAA
-165 SSEADV
+165 SSEAEV

-196 VMRVTAALTEL
+196 VMQVTAALTDL

-213 AALRHVL
+213 SALRFLL
-220 RQEAARGRLSPTSLD
+220 RQEAARGRLSPPNLD
-235 CPEDNSGLVVLAMG
+235 RPEDNSGLIVLAMG

-269 PAAPTLAAD
+269 PAAPTLAPD

-290 GLARLLQQR
+290 GLSRILQQR
-299 TGDGYVFRVDL
+299 NGDGYVFRVDL

-318 TQVAISIES
+318 TPVAIST
-327 AMHYYERE
+327 AAALHYYERE

-342 AMIKARPCAGDAK
+342 AMIKARPCAGDAR
-355 AGEALVAEIAPF
+355 AGEALIAEIAPF

-389 TYRGQSEIAVEGHN
+389 TFRGQSEIAVEGHN
-403 VKVGRGGIREIEFF
+403 VKIGRGGIREIEFF

-431 LRVRPTLEA
+431 LRARPTLEA
-440 LNVLAASDWITFE
+440 LNVLASSNWITFE
-453 ARDQLTAAYVFL
+453 ARDELTAAYEFL

-480 HALPDDIEAVERF
+480 HTLPDDVEAVERF
-493 ARFFGYDSRAA
+493 AGFFGYDSRAA
-504 FARDLLGHLNI
+504 FAKDLLGHLNI

-526 DPTGTAKLPAVDYRA
+526 DPTGTEKLPAADYSA
-541 GPDDPRLLEYLTT
+541 GPDDPRLLEHLAT
-554 LGFKK
+554 LGFKQ
-559 PAMVAQTVQDWLVGD
+559 PIMVAQTVQQWMVGD
-574 YRVFRQELTRNA
+574 YRVFRVEQTRNA
-586 FVEFVPALIDGLANA
+586 FVEFVPALIVGLAQA
-601 EEPDN
+601 EQPDN

-654 QPQIMD
+654 RPQIMD

-681 AATLVDA
+681 AATLADA

-714 SGTVSAQQASI
+714 SGTVSAQQASV

-753 KGQETAIVAMG
+753 KRQETAILAMG

-787 EYPDSDGP
+787 EHPDSDGA

-824 YDVDMRLRPSGRAG
+824 YEVDMRLRPSGRAG
-838 PVASHLKSFAEYQ
+838 PVASHITSFAEYQ

-865 ARVISAS
+865 ARVISSS
-872 PEFRAKIETIMRG
+872 PGFRTGIEKIIRE
-885 VLTRPRDAA
+885 VLIRPRDAA
-894 GVAKDV
+894 GVAGDV
-900 ADMRRAVALEKGEDD
+900 AEMRRAIALEKGEDD
-915 VWDLKYAAG
+915 IWDLKYAAG
-924 GMVDVDFIAQYLQLV
+924 GMVDIDFIAQYLQLV
-939 HAADKPDILDVSTL
+939 HAASKPDILDVSTL

-959 ARLGVLPQP
+959 ARLGVLPQSS
-968 AAEILRSATRL
+968 AEVLRSATRL

-1004 LRVLARAGDAPDF
+1004 LRIMARAGDAPDF

-1024 KETQTE
+1024 KETESE
-1030 VRRVFRDLVEGN
+1030 VRRVFREIVEGRS

>member
-1 MISSAKGDA
+1 MIPSAKGDA
-10 DQHRPVSPALTFGLR
+10 DQHR
-25 RRELSDERQNQGHWR
+25 
-40 KYNSSA
+40 
-46 APDFTFA
+46 
-53 MTLRGNTAANVTST
+53 
-67 ALAARFVDGPRLSA
+67 LAARFVDGPHVSA

-91 WLTDVAAEHAAAIN
+91 WLTGLAPEQAAAIDDL
-105 EVAARFP
+105 VVRFP
-112 LARTILLGVAEASP
+112 LAGTILFGIAEASP
-126 YLFDLVRADA
+126 YLFDSVRADA
-136 ARAIRLL
+136 ARLIRLL
-143 ECEPEAY
+143 DCEPEPY
-150 LAQLIEDTCRKVAAA
+150 LAQLIEGACRDVSEA

-196 VMRVTAALTEL
+196 VMQVTAALTDL

-213 AALRHVL
+213 SVLRFLL
-220 RQEAARGRLSPTSLD
+220 RQEAARGRLAPPD
-235 CPEDNSGLVVLAMG
+235 PDQPEDSSGLIVLAMG

-269 PAAPTLAAD
+269 PAAPTLAPD

-290 GLARLLQQR
+290 GLSRLLQQR

-310 RLRPDPAS
+310 RLRPDPSS
-318 TQVAISIES
+318 TPVAIST
-327 AMHYYERE
+327 AAALHYYERE

-342 AMIKARPCAGDAK
+342 AMIKARACAGDAG
-355 AGEALVAEIAPF
+355 AGEALIAEIAPF

-389 TYRGQSEIAVEGHN
+389 TFRGQSEIAVEGHN
-403 VKVGRGGIREIEFF
+403 VKIGRGGIREIEFF
-417 AQTQQLIAGGRHPQ
+417 AQTQQLIAGGRHPE

-440 LNVLAASDWITFE
+440 LNVLASNNWITFE
-453 ARDQLTAAYVFL
+453 ARDELTAAYEFL
-465 RRVEHRLQMV
+465 RRVEHRLQMI

-480 HALPDDIEAVERF
+480 HTLPDDVAAVERF
-493 ARFFGYDSRAA
+493 AGFFGYDSREA
-504 FARDLLGHLNI
+504 FARDLLGHLNV
-515 VQGHYGKLFEG
+515 VQAHYGKLFEG
-526 DPTGTAKLPAVDYRA
+526 DPTGTAKLPAADYSA
-541 GPDDPRLLEYLTT
+541 GPDDPRLLEHLAT
-554 LGFKK
+554 LGFKQ
-559 PAMVAQTVQDWLVGD
+559 PVMVAQTVRQWMVGD
-574 YRVFRQELTRNA
+574 YRVFRMEQTRTA
-586 FVEFVPALIDGLANA
+586 FVEFVPALIVGLAHA
-601 EEPDN
+601 EEPDH
-606 AVTAFDRFLQALQ
+606 AVAAFDRFLQALQ

-681 AATLVDA
+681 AATLADA

-714 SGTVSAQQASI
+714 SGTVSAQQASV

-753 KGQETAIVAMG
+753 KGQETAILAMG

-787 EYPDSDGP
+787 EHPDSDGA

-824 YDVDMRLRPSGRAG
+824 YEIDMRLRPSGRAG
-838 PVASHLKSFAEYQ
+838 PVASHIKSFAEYQ

-865 ARVISAS
+865 ARVISSS
-872 PEFRAKIETIMRG
+872 PGFRTRIENIIRE
-885 VLTRPRDAA
+885 VLTRPRELRERRQRCGGDAPRHCA
-894 GVAKDV
+894 GEG
-900 ADMRRAVALEKGEDD
+900 RRRHLGPEICRRRHGRYRFHRAISPACLCRQQ
-915 VWDLKYAAG
+915 AG
-924 GMVDVDFIAQYLQLV
+924 
-939 HAADKPDILDVSTL
+939 HSRRLD
-953 HVLDNA
+953 
-959 ARLGVLPQP
+959 
-968 AAEILRSATRL
+968 
-979 YHDLTQILRL
+979 
-989 CVSER
+989 
-994 FKPETSGEDL
+994 
-1004 LRVLARAGDAPDF
+1004 LARARQRRAARRPAAIIGGSPALGDAAL
-1017 SSLEARV
+1017 S
-1024 KETQTE
+1024 
-1030 VRRVFRDLVEGN
+1030 